1 MILIHK
7 FPCKSGI
14 LLQDFGTAGQTPA
27 SRLGRNGWN
36 NNPTAYQFYY
46 TFRRLCLNIDL
57 KVLKGNCDI
66 LDNTKMLTSSTS
78 IAKRNVS
85 TELDLGDMAIIEK
98 YGIDYNELV
107 IEDDEFMYIVDI
119 LPSLSLLNE
128 NVVVHIAGY
137 VVRSI
142 YKQIKCTECLDSLE
156 ESHYKS
162 NDRQQFMLLHRKDR
176 GGLIKPSKDIIQVCM
191 YTEKKIRQL
200 LNITNNL
207 MPTEKNFLDTFIMQ
221 ASLFLV
227 QQRNIFKCLEDHVF
241 DTSRKASIAVA
252 QMNTQHITTV
262 QNPIPSAN
270 ERVSTESTGVQ
281 KTKMGIIDNQTS
293 EMIIF
298 WQKNRMIVS
307 IWQQRV

>member
-1 MILIHK
+1 MARQDN
-7 FPCKSGI
+7 GI
-14 LLQDFGTAGQTPA
+14 PETY
-27 SRLGRNGWN
+27 RGRNGWD

-85 TELDLGDMAIIEK
+85 PELDLGDMAIIKK
-98 YGIDYNELV
+98 YNIDYNELV
-107 IEDDEFMYIVDI
+107 IEDDEFIYIVDI

-156 ESHYKS
+156 ESDYKS
-162 NDRQQFMLLHRKDR
+162 IDRQQFILLRRKDR
-176 GGLIKPSKDIIQVCM
+176 GGLIKPSKDVIQVCM
-191 YTEKKIRQL
+191 YTEKKFG
-200 LNITNNL
+200 NITNNL

-227 QQRNIFKCLEDHVF
+227 QQRNIFKCLEDHVENVLR
-241 DTSRKASIAVA
+241 T
-252 QMNTQHITTV
+252 
-262 QNPIPSAN
+262 SAN
-270 ERVSTESTGVQ
+270 KSSDDEDESDCDDDH
-281 KTKMGIIDNQTS
+281 DNCDYKSS
-293 EMIIF
+293 EESEENVIY
-298 WQKNRMIVS
+298 
-307 IWQQRV
+307 